1 MWYNKEINAG
11 SFKGIPVKL
20 HMSFI
25 LLLFIEVLASF
36 RVVKVAPVYL
46 FFVLVL
52 YGPVLYFTVLIHE
65 LGHVRMAEKLGG
77 TVEKLV
83 LWPLGGLE
91 IYGPSPS
98 YGVIGDLKVAVAGPL
113 THFIQMIVWLVCY
126 AIFAGGD
133 FEFFQ
138 AEIYLDIMT
147 DGFSGFMSVLSAMA
161 FYMNLFVFALNFF
174 IPAYPLDGGRCM
186 VATLTLLG
194 VPLRHAA
201 QAKAL
206 TAMGVAAILG
216 LLGLISFFGE
226 KNPNGFI
233 TTLIS
238 IYIFVDAKNLYVLAI
253 TDRANDHPLFNR
265 ACYDDREVTI
275 EQVIHETEENNSD
288 NDDKPEENG
297 KGSDK
302 KDIEIVGG
310 NFA

>member
-1 MWYNKEINAG
+1 MWYNKEINVG
-11 SFKGIPVKL
+11 SVQGIPVKL
-20 HMSFI
+20 HMSFM
-25 LLLFIEVLASF
+25 LLLFIEVFASL

-46 FFVLVL
+46 FFVLIL
-52 YGPVLYFTVLIHE
+52 YGPVLFFTVLIHE
-65 LGHVRMAEKLGG
+65 LGHVSMTKKLGG

-98 YGVIGDLKVAVAGPL
+98 YGVIGDLRVAVAGPL
-113 THFIQMIVWLVCY
+113 THFIQMTAWLVCY
-126 AIFAGGD
+126 AIFAGGN

-161 FYMNLFVFALNFF
+161 FYINLFVFALNFF

-186 VATLTLLG
+186 VATLILLG
-194 VPLRHAA
+194 VPLKHAA
-201 QAKAL
+201 QAQAF
-206 TAMGVAAILG
+206 TGMGVAAVLG

-233 TTLIS
+233 TSIIS
-238 IYIFVDAKNLYVLAI
+238 IYIFVEARTLYRMSV
-253 TDRANDHPLFNR
+253 TDQANDHPLFNR
-265 ACYDDREVTI
+265 ACYDEREVTI
-275 EQVIHETEENNSD
+275 EQVIQETHENNLEQ
-288 NDDKPEENG
+288 DDKLKENG
-297 KGSDK
+297 DGGVKNENEVD
-302 KDIEIVGG
+302 GG